1 VSKKVNK
8 KTPAALIITVSVFA
22 LVVLCYTTGGFDYM
36 EYKLYDLRVT
46 SLAPYTRPSDEI
58 VLILL
63 DQDSIDWARQERSWS
78 WPWPRQAYAEIIDY
92 IKLGGASSFAFDV
105 IFSEPSL
112 YDTVF
117 ESLRTSAIAASG
129 TGLLPAQE
137 AQPLDSQPVFNDDAR
152 LARAATDFGR
162 VVQTVFLSTQSGNTT
177 EWPGTLNTPLF
188 DTSDWTHDLAQFNIL
203 TGEIGAQFPVDA
215 LRDSA
220 GAIGNITGKADA
232 DGVFRRHNLFA
243 VFDGKAIPG
252 LAAAS
257 LLVSGLEP
265 KISYDEKEQLIRWG
279 DYQVPVDK
287 NGRTLLRFRGDLTR
301 YLPYTARDI
310 LQSAE
315 AYRAG
320 EEPPLPPENF
330 AGKYIFFGYYA
341 PGLFDICT
349 TPISSVYPGVGMHIT
364 MLDNLLQQDFI
375 REAPRSVGILLC
387 LVITVLVCALVLYS
401 GKITVALGTSAGVL
415 ILLTAGAFFAYHQ
428 AGLWLPLVA
437 PLFATVLAFLA
448 ATLYNYATE
457 GSQKRFIK
465 SAFSQYLSPT
475 VIDQLL
481 ANPERLQLGG
491 ERREISIFFSDIQG
505 FTTVSEKL
513 DPTRLTEMLNDYLS
527 TMTDIILESGG
538 TIDKYEGDAIIAFWN
553 APLTYEDHAAR
564 ALSASLSCQKVLAE
578 KQEFFYEQYGVRLLT
593 RIGLNTGYAVVGNMG
608 SNKRF
613 DYTMLGDSVNLA
625 ARLEGQNKQ
634 FGTYIMCTEKT
645 FMQAAKARSGAFFG
659 RKLAELAVVGK
670 TKPVTVY
677 EPVSEALWH
686 EKQELFSRFE
696 QAYALFYAADFAQA
710 LPLFEALAEQD
721 TASFYYAKQCRYYR
735 EYPTEWKG
743 YWQATS
749 K

>member
-1 VSKKVNK
+1 MSKKVNK
-8 KTPAALIITVSVFA
+8 KIRATLIISASVFA
-22 LVVLCYTTGGFDYM
+22 AVVLCYMAGGFDYS

-46 SLAPYTRPSDEI
+46 TLAPYTRPSDDI

-63 DQDSIDWARQERSWS
+63 DQDSIDWARQQRSWS
-78 WPWPRQAYAEIIDY
+78 WPWPRQAYAEIVDY
-92 IKLGGASSFAFDV
+92 INEGGASSFAFDV

-117 ESLRTSAIAASG
+117 DSILNNIEGINRNGGEPATETQSLRSN
-129 TGLLPAQE
+129 
-137 AQPLDSQPVFNDDAR
+137 PVFNDDESF
-152 LARAATDFGR
+152 ARAASDFGK
-162 VVQTVFLSTQSGNTT
+162 VVQTVFFSTQSGNTAK
-177 EWPGTLNTPLF
+177 WPETLNTPLF
-188 DTSDWTHDLAQFNIL
+188 DTSGWTQDLSKFNVL
-203 TGEIGAQFPVDA
+203 TGEIGAQFPVDTI
-215 LRDSA
+215 RDSA
-220 GAIGNITGKADA
+220 GVIGNITGKADP
-232 DGVFRRHNLFA
+232 DDVFRRHNLFA

-257 LLVSGLEP
+257 LLASGLEP
-265 KISYDEKEQLIRWG
+265 QISYDDKKQLITWG
-279 DYQVPVDK
+279 AYQIPVDK
-287 NGRTLLRFRGDLTR
+287 NGRTLLRFRGNLER
-301 YLPYTARDI
+301 YIPYTAQEI

-315 AYRAG
+315 AYHAG
-320 EEPPLPPENF
+320 KEPLLPPENF

-349 TPISSVYPGVGMHIT
+349 NPISSVYPGVGMHIT

-375 REAPRSVGILLC
+375 REAPRSVGIVLC
-387 LVITVLVCALVLYS
+387 LVITVLVCSLVLYS
-401 GKITVALGTSAGVL
+401 GKIPVALGTSGGVL
-415 ILLTAGAFFAYHQ
+415 VVIIVGAFFAYHQ
-428 AGLWLPLVA
+428 AGLWLPMVA
-437 PLFATVLAFLA
+437 PMVATILAFFA
-448 ATLYNYATE
+448 STLYNYATE

-465 SAFSQYLSPT
+465 SAFSQYLNPT

-513 DPTRLTEMLNDYLS
+513 DPTQLTEMLNDYLS
-527 TMTDIILESGG
+527 VMTDTILDSGG

-553 APLTYEDHAAR
+553 APLSYKDHAAR
-564 ALSASLSCQKVLAE
+564 ALSASLACQKLLAE
-578 KQEFFYEQYGVRLLT
+578 RQELFYEQYGVRLLT

-634 FGTYIMCTEKT
+634 FGTYIMCTENT
-645 FMQAAKARSGAFFG
+645 FMQAGQAGTFFG

-677 EPVSEALWH
+677 EPVSEAAWH
-686 EKQELFSRFE
+686 EKQELFKRFDK
-696 QAYALFYAADFAQA
+696 ARSLFYAAQFDQA
-710 LPLFEALAEQD
+710 LPLFEALANVD
-721 TASFYYAKQCRYYR
+721 KPSFYYAQQCRYYK
-735 EYPTEWKG
+735 EHPAEWKG